1 MPFTEPNKIKRAKA
15 MNQKAA
21 ATCQI
26 KKQEEVTFSE
36 VPRGPKLTKAS
47 FVLAYQGELQ
57 GEGILEELKVHFS
70 DKRAAMYG
78 LLRITG
84 CLGELSG
91 SFVLRHTGRLVNGVV
106 LSKQTVVPGSATG
119 RLKGLRGEMSLQSVS
134 AKEFPI
140 LFRYYFA

>member
-1 MPFTEPNKIKRAKA
+1 MK
-15 MNQKAA
+15 NQKAV

-26 KKQEEVTFSE
+26 KNWEEAIFSE
-36 VPRGPKLTKAS
+36 ALRGPKLTKGS
-47 FVLAYQGELQ
+47 FVLAYQGDLQ

-84 CLGELSG
+84 RLGELSG
-91 SFVLRHTGRLVNGVV
+91 SFVLKHTGRFVNGIVS
-106 LSKQTVVPGSATG
+106 SKQTVVPGSATG
-119 RLKGLRGEMSLQSVS
+119 RLKGLRGEMSLQSAS